1 MSPVSCSRLICV
13 FLGLLAWARLAE
25 ARRLNINIPFLTKRP
40 YTPLVFFT
48 VPPGLMPEVDAM
60 ERAVRRVEKD
70 LGVTVE
76 RLDVLREPAAEACL
90 GLLTRKNP
98 PFLYNRLTCQT
109 ISIPVTKKTGAQD
122 EDDEASGGA
131 SAVPVHVDMS
141 RLRAWAK
148 NRLLTSAVAQGSKV
162 RPPLLAGSEDKA
174 IDQADLLEEATL
186 TPRQREGKEKSK
198 QRTYGKE

>member
-1 MSPVSCSRLICV
+1 MSPPHGLICLI
-13 FLGLLAWARLAE
+13 LGLLLASCPFAD
-25 ARRLNINIPFLTKRP
+25 ARRLSINIPFLTKKQ

-60 ERAVRRVEKD
+60 EQAVRRVERE

-76 RLDVLREPAAEACL
+76 RLDVLREPASEACL

-109 ISIPVTKKTGAQD
+109 ISIPVAKKTSAQD
-122 EDDEASGGA
+122 DDDEASAGA
-131 SAVPVHVDMS
+131 NGVPVHVDMN

-148 NRLLTSAVAQGSKV
+148 NRLLTSGNTQGSKV
-162 RPPLLAGSEDKA
+162 RPPLLAGSEDKG
-174 IDQADLLEEATL
+174 IDQAELLEEATL
-186 TPRQREGKEKSK
+186 TPRQREGKEKIK
-198 QRTYGKE
+198 ERTYGKE